1 MLLLSVNI
9 FSFFDV
15 FSIKLFFSCIEAYMN
30 LRPPVLLLLVVL
42 VAAECAEDAAAQLPT
57 GSGMGEPAMA
67 AEQSPD
73 AGVGMQRAIAQL
85 QQDMKEAREESARLR
100 DVINVLMQDMKEA
113 REESARLRDVINVLM
128 QGAAAKGPRPEQNE
142 LHVHELEQKKWH
154 EMSEARLR
162 SVEKTVKFPF
172 DLGRKPITVVPGR
185 ASGQWWDEVEAGKNV

>member
-1 MLLLSVNI
+1 MKLLG
-9 FSFFDV
+9 
-15 FSIKLFFSCIEAYMN
+15 
-30 LRPPVLLLLVVL
+30 PPEFLLLVVL

-73 AGVGMQRAIAQL
+73 AGMQRAIAQL
-85 QQDMKEAREESARLR
+85 QQDR
-100 DVINVLMQDMKEA
+100 KEA

-142 LHVHELEQKKWH
+142 LHEHELEQKKWH

-185 ASGQWWDEVEAGKNV
+185 ASGQWWDEVEAGRNV